1 MRHNHRLFW
10 TLAYKKNPHPFP
22 RSKGQWNLLKGE
34 QITNAKTWF
43 PKERTAKKWVFL
55 CQQSFT
61 LPKVYLVWRS
71 SVLFLS
77 LIGNYSVFLRSFPFL
92 LSSDL
97 WSGILLFLSFHFF
110 LFFLF
115 ISSFSY
121 FSFLPLHFFLL
132 FNLILPSKWLLFF
145 KLSIS
150 ILFKWT
156 GLIINVNTYN
166 CLLFSLNNSYYF
178 KSAYFM
184 FFSFSFSIY
193 YVVLFFLAFKIIFSK
208 LNELVLFTLWFLYN
222 LIS

>member
-1 MRHNHRLFW
+1 MWQKWKRKAWENKLQPQDLSSHSDWLLCDFVGVAW
-10 TLAYKKNPHPFP
+10 LPLA
-22 RSKGQWNLLKGE
+22 LLLL
-34 QITNAKTWF
+34 AH
-43 PKERTAKKWVFL
+43 VFL
-55 CQQSFT
+55 S
-61 LPKVYLVWRS
+61 PS
-71 SVLFLS
+71 LF
-77 LIGNYSVFLRSFPFL
+77 Y
-92 LSSDL
+92 
-97 WSGILLFLSFHFF
+97 
-110 LFFLF
+110 
-115 ISSFSY
+115 
-121 FSFLPLHFFLL
+121 FFLL